1 MLTTEE
7 QREIAEEVGR
17 YPNKMAAIPEALK
30 IAQRARGWVSDE
42 TLREVAE
49 VLGMVPA
56 ELDAI
61 ATFYNLIFRRPVGKH
76 VILVCDSV
84 SCWIM
89 GYEDLLRH
97 LQVKLGITMGETTHD
112 GLFTLLPI
120 ACLGACDIAPAIM
133 IDETL
138 YGHLTV
144 EKIDSILATL
154 IHETD

>member
-17 YPNKMAAIPEALK
+17 YPNTMAAIPEALK

-49 VLGMVPA
+49 VLGMLPA

-76 VILVCDSV
+76 VIFVCDSV

-97 LQVKLGITMGETTHD
+97 LQVKLGITMGETTRD

-120 ACLGACDIAPAIM
+120 ACLGACDIAPAMM

-138 YGHLTV
+138 YGHLTA
-144 EKIDSILATL
+144 EKIDSILAAL